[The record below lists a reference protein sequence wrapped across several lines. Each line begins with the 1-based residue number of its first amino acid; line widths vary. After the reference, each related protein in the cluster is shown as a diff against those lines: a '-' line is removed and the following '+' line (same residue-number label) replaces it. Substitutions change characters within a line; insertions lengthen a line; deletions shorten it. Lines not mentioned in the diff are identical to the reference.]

1 MMMLGRTLLGG
12 ALVAGYIALAGVAS
26 CSAAVSGSPQAAF
39 KDAGKVT
46 AAARL
51 QAAVFRQAFSA
62 GALRATGTVRAAP
75 KVTFSLKGLSQSIA
89 TAYAKPH
96 ADFLAAGH
104 VNALAQAKAQAAN
117 RKRMGQQPPA
127 KAFAYG
133 EGDVQTYFLAYGKTA
148 LARALLVGT
157 TYHVGHGQAT
167 AYAYLQGDGQKT
179 IGVTQVAVAQAYGSA
194 RAANLAKAYA
204 KLGAKATGWGDAAVT
219 KNNVRRFQLFARGE
233 GDAYALV
240 TGYSVFQ
247 PLMLTGEATATGSA
261 HQQRGVKGKAVA
273 KALATGSAEL
283 RHTGAQAS
291 PGNVTALA
299 EARVLRTAQVY
310 GIATASAQVQ
320 GTAKGHYNRVGK
332 ALANAQ
338 ASLKTL
344 YLRLAKQPVAAAKA
358 VVAGTAVRRKIGV
371 GHAQA
376 DAVATGYNQINDL
389 AWAPSSRTVVVT
401 EAERLRSVAVEAR
414 TITV

>member
-12 ALVAGYIALAGVAS
+12 ALVAGYIALAGAAT
-26 CSAAVSGSPQAAF
+26 CSAAVAGSPQAAF

-46 AAARL
+46 AAAHL
-51 QAAVFRQAFSA
+51 HAAAIRQAFTSGELHA
-62 GALRATGTVRAAP
+62 SSSVQAAP
-75 KVTFSLKGLSQSIA
+75 QATFNVTGLAQTIA
-89 TAYAKPH
+89 TAYATSH
-96 ADFLAAGH
+96 ADFFAAGH

-127 KAFAYG
+127 KAYAYG
-133 EGDVQTYFLAYGKTA
+133 EGDVQSYFLAYGKTA

-179 IGVTQVAVAQAYGSA
+179 IGVTQVAIAQAYGSA

-247 PLMLTGEATATGSA
+247 PLMLTGEASA
-261 HQQRGVKGKAVA
+261 VGDARQQRGVKGKAVA
-273 KALATGSAEL
+273 KAQVTGSAEL

-291 PGNVTALA
+291 AGNVTAWA

-310 GIATASAQVQ
+310 GTAVAKATGSAK
-320 GTAKGHYNRVGK
+320 AKGRYNRAGA
-332 ALANAQ
+332 ALVSAQ

-344 YLRLAKQPVAAAKA
+344 YLRMAKQPVAAVKA

-401 EAERLRSVAVEAR
+401 EAERLRTVAVEAR